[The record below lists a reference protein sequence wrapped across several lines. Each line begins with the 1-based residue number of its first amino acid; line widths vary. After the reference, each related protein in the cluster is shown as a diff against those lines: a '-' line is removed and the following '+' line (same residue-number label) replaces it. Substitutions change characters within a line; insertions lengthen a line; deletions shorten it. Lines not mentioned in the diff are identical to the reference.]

1 MSEFS
6 FDAYVSKRESG
17 ALGGTEEETR
27 YAFGP
32 DLTMLRGFKKF
43 RPLEMVVAS
52 LVRSQ
57 KHLVQHRYI
66 GHALKVGQ
74 RQLPKIHDLAK
85 ECADV
90 LGIAMPA
97 LYISNSPV
105 MNAFTFGTQEDSF
118 IVVHSQLL
126 DHFTEDEL
134 RFVIGHEMG
143 HIQNGHVVYL
153 TTLHLLSQ
161 LPAFLKPL
169 QPVVAAALQTWSRR
183 AEITCDRAG
192 VLCCRDLSIAE
203 RTFVKMASG
212 STKHYDDVD
221 VEALLEQL
229 TESRKGVGRFT
240 EVFDSHP
247 ALPKRIAAL
256 RVFSESAYF
265 RRALGLG
272 DDGLDMKTVDVRTTE
287 IVKIHVKGAPVEG
300 APAEPVAAAAGDIS
314 TEKESE

>member
-17 ALGGTEEETR
+17 ALGGMAEETR

-32 DLTMLRGFKKF
+32 DLTMLRGFDKF
-43 RPLEMVVAS
+43 RPLKLVVAS
-52 LVRSQ
+52 LVRGQ
-57 KHLVQHRYI
+57 KHLFQHRFI
-66 GHALKVGQ
+66 ANSLKVGP
-74 RQLPKIHDLAK
+74 RQLPQVHALAK

-118 IVVHSQLL
+118 IVVHSKLV

-153 TTLHLLSQ
+153 TTMLLLSQ
-161 LPAFLKPL
+161 LPAILRPL
-169 QPVVAAALQTWSRR
+169 QPVVQAALRTWSRR

-192 VLCCRDLSIAE
+192 ALCCGDIGVAE

-212 STKHYDDVD
+212 STKHYDAID
-221 VEALLEQL
+221 VEAYMDQLE
-229 TESRKGVGRFT
+229 EARKGVGRFT
-240 EVFDSHP
+240 EIFDSHP

-256 RVFSESAYF
+256 RVFGESAYY
-265 RRALGLG
+265 RKAVGLG
-272 DDGLDMKTVDVRTTE
+272 QDGLDLKTVDERTTD
-287 IVKIHVKGAPVEG
+287 IVKINAKGEMPGEL
-300 APAEPVAAAAGDIS
+300 PVADD
-314 TEKESE
+314 TEKGSE